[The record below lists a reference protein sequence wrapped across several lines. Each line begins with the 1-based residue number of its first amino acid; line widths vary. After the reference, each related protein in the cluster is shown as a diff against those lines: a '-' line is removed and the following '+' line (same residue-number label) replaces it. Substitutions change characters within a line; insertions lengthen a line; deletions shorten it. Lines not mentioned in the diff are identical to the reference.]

1 MKGGENM
8 ESKKSNKKVENKEK
22 LPPRN
27 RYNQQVRDEVVSLAK
42 QGLTINQILE
52 KVQPRKRAILRYLKK
67 ASIEIPR
74 D

>member
-1 MKGGENM
+1 M
-8 ESKKSNKKVENKEK
+8 ESKKNKKVEQKEK

-27 RYNQQVRDEVVSLAK
+27 RYNQQVRDEVVSLVK
-42 QGLTINQILE
+42 QGLSLTEILA

-67 ASIEIPR
+67 ANIEIPR

>member
-1 MKGGENM
+1 M
-8 ESKKSNKKVENKEK
+8 ESKKSVKKVEQKDK
-22 LPPRN
+22 LPPRT

-42 QGLTINQILE
+42 QGLTLTQILA

-67 ASIEIPR
+67 VNIEIPR

>member
-1 MKGGENM
+1 M
-8 ESKKSNKKVENKEK
+8 ESKKNKKIEQKNK

-27 RYNQQVRDEVVSLAK
+27 RYGQDVRDEVISLAK
-42 QGLTINQILE
+42 QGLTLNQILE

-67 ASIEIPR
+67 ASVEVTQ

>member
-1 MKGGENM
+1 V
-8 ESKKSNKKVENKEK
+8 ESKKNKKVEQKEK

-27 RYNQQVRDEVVSLAK
+27 RYNQQVRDEVVSLVK
-42 QGLTINQILE
+42 QGLSLTEILA

-67 ASIEIPR
+67 ANIEIPR